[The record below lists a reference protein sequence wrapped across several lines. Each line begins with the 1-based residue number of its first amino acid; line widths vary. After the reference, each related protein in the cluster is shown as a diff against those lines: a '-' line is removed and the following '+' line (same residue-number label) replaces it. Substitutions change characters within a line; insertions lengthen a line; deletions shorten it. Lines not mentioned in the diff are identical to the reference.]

1 MRGRVLGGSGEIGLA
16 EIAWATWDF
25 VPHCV
30 PYGHET
36 IAEGVEDA
44 VTLTLVGDFGVDFA
58 QGSHLGRPSLVAH
71 TD

>member
-1 MRGRVLGGSGEIGLA
+1 
-16 EIAWATWDF
+16 
-25 VPHCV
+25 V

-44 VTLTLVGDFGVDFA
+44 VTLTLLGDFGVDFA